1 MISKAKIARAIDNA
15 YQFNNLEYV
24 GVCDGG
30 KHGQVVCVQAYA
42 QHFWNNP
49 KKAKSRVYI
58 FYGYDR
64 YKAGKRDGQ
73 IVWDS
78 YDEETWKQIYFDK
91 ASAIEF
97 AREILNNKE
106 QGA

>member
-42 QHFWNNP
+42 QHFWGHNP
-49 KKAKSRVYI
+49 KSAKSRVYI

-64 YKAGKRDGQ
+64 YKAGKREGQ
-73 IVWDS
+73 IVWGS
-78 YDEETWKQIYFDK
+78 YDEETWKQIYFV
-91 ASAIEF
+91 
-97 AREILNNKE
+97 REILNNKE

>member
-1 MISKAKIARAIDNA
+1 MVSKAKIARAIDNA

-30 KHGQVVCVQAYA
+30 RHGQVVYMQAYA
-42 QHFWNNP
+42 ERFSCNP
-49 KKAKSRVYI
+49 KTAKDRVYI

-78 YDEETWKQIYFDK
+78 YDEETWKEIYYSK

-97 AREILNNKE
+97 AREILNDKE
-106 QGA
+106 QGV